1 MVVATQASH
10 KHMKSYGP
18 RDVSTA
24 PYRDFV
30 NDFENG
36 LKNDFENERKSKMRR
51 HLHAHDYS
59 DEVLR
64 YRRISSY
71 FVRPDDSIGLSAE
84 VAILDCNV

>member
-1 MVVATQASH
+1 M
-10 KHMKSYGP
+10 YP
-18 RDVSTA
+18 RLPS
-24 PYRDFV
+24 RDFV

-51 HLHAHDYS
+51 HLHAYDYS

-64 YRRISSY
+64 YRHISSY

-84 VAILDCNV
+84 VAILTCNV